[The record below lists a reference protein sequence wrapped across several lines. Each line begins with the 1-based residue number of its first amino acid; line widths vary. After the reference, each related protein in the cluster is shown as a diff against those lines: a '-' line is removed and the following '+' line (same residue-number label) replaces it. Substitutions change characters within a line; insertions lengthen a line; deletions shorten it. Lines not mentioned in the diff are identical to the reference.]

1 MKNFNSIL
9 YLAVLAGNDF
19 PACFLLDDHLIAVI
33 GGEIQADFPVNDTEV
48 LALPFGSYTPRCR
61 YIET

>member
-1 MKNFNSIL
+1 M
-9 YLAVLAGNDF
+9 YL
-19 PACFLLDDHLIAVI
+19 FLIFFLIDDHLIAVI